1 MEPETELEVGDRG
14 PTPALPR
21 PQPLVEEAEV
31 NEILEIL
38 VEEEVELA
46 FGMLVEVEA

>member
-14 PTPALPR
+14 PTPALAH
-21 PQPLVEEAEV
+21 PQQLVEEAEV

-38 VEEEVELA
+38 VEEEVEEEVELA
-46 FGMLVEVEA
+46 FGMLV